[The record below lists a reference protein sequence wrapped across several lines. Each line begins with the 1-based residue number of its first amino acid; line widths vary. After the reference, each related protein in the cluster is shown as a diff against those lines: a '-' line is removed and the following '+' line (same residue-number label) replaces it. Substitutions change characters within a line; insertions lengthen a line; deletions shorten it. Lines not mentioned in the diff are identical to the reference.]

1 GPRRRRRRPRR
12 PAGRTGQ
19 HRTRRP
25 GVARARLRRLPGRL
39 RATRSDRRRLCRRGT
54 GPAYRL
60 RSAEH
65 AIPRRTRPARA
76 RHLGAAPDERAFG
89 HRTGLDHP
97 HHAAAA
103 PRHRRGRRRHA
114 PAHRSRT
121 SPARPPCR
129 RHQQPTRSRGG
140 TVVRQDAPC
149 TIRTAPITPARGSA
163 TRAQRRRITSWVTS
177 HGDARSPRRFVAS
190 LTWPDIPPGARPRTK
205 EPAMTVTPTSLTK
218 AAGISAAAAGLLFI
232 AVQIK
237 HPPMDVSSVTTTEW
251 VVRQT
256 AKTVMA
262 ATALVGITGMYLR
275 QVRQTGILGLVGYLV
290 FGAGYLVMMGIE
302 FTGAYVLPSLAHT
315 APGYVNDVLAAGT
328 GGTVTGD
335 IGLMQPAFILSSVG
349 YLAGGVL
356 FGIAL
361 FRARVLARWAS
372 GLLVLG
378 TLATLAIPVLPHSF
392 QRPLAVPVGVALI
405 GLGISLW
412 RDQRK
417 TAAIAADGLAP
428 ARVKHASVR

>member
-1 GPRRRRRRPRR
+1 
-12 PAGRTGQ
+12 
-19 HRTRRP
+19 
-25 GVARARLRRLPGRL
+25 
-39 RATRSDRRRLCRRGT
+39 
-54 GPAYRL
+54 
-60 RSAEH
+60 
-65 AIPRRTRPARA
+65 
-76 RHLGAAPDERAFG
+76 
-89 HRTGLDHP
+89 
-97 HHAAAA
+97 
-103 PRHRRGRRRHA
+103 
-114 PAHRSRT
+114 
-121 SPARPPCR
+121 
-129 RHQQPTRSRGG
+129 
-140 TVVRQDAPC
+140 
-149 TIRTAPITPARGSA
+149 
-163 TRAQRRRITSWVTS
+163 
-177 HGDARSPRRFVAS
+177 
-190 LTWPDIPPGARPRTK
+190 
-205 EPAMTVTPTSLTK
+205 MTVTPTSLTQ
-218 AAGISAAAAGLLFI
+218 AAGISAAVAGLLFI
-232 AVQIK
+232 AVQIN

-262 ATALVGITGMYLR
+262 ATALVGITGMYLCR
-275 QVRQTGILGLVGYLV
+275 VRQTGILGLVGYLV

-302 FTGAYVLPSLAHT
+302 FTGAYVLPSLTHT
-315 APGYVNDVLAAGT
+315 APGYVNNVLAAGT

-335 IGLMQPAFILSSVG
+335 IGLMQPAFILASVG

>member
-1 GPRRRRRRPRR
+1 
-12 PAGRTGQ
+12 
-19 HRTRRP
+19 
-25 GVARARLRRLPGRL
+25 
-39 RATRSDRRRLCRRGT
+39 
-54 GPAYRL
+54 
-60 RSAEH
+60 
-65 AIPRRTRPARA
+65 
-76 RHLGAAPDERAFG
+76 
-89 HRTGLDHP
+89 
-97 HHAAAA
+97 
-103 PRHRRGRRRHA
+103 
-114 PAHRSRT
+114 
-121 SPARPPCR
+121 
-129 RHQQPTRSRGG
+129 
-140 TVVRQDAPC
+140 
-149 TIRTAPITPARGSA
+149 
-163 TRAQRRRITSWVTS
+163 
-177 HGDARSPRRFVAS
+177 
-190 LTWPDIPPGARPRTK
+190 
-205 EPAMTVTPTSLTK
+205 MTVTPTSLTR
-218 AAGISAAAAGLLFI
+218 AAGISAAVAGLLFI

-237 HPPMDVSSVTTTEW
+237 HPPMNVSSVTTTEW
-251 VVRQT
+251 AVRQT

-290 FGAGYLVMMGIE
+290 FGAGYLVMIGIE

-335 IGLMQPAFILSSVG
+335 IGLIQPAFILSSVG

-378 TLATLAIPVLPHSF
+378 TLVTLAIPVLPHSF

-428 ARVKHASVR
+428 ARVEHASVR

>member
-1 GPRRRRRRPRR
+1 
-12 PAGRTGQ
+12 
-19 HRTRRP
+19 
-25 GVARARLRRLPGRL
+25 
-39 RATRSDRRRLCRRGT
+39 
-54 GPAYRL
+54 
-60 RSAEH
+60 
-65 AIPRRTRPARA
+65 
-76 RHLGAAPDERAFG
+76 
-89 HRTGLDHP
+89 
-97 HHAAAA
+97 
-103 PRHRRGRRRHA
+103 
-114 PAHRSRT
+114 
-121 SPARPPCR
+121 
-129 RHQQPTRSRGG
+129 
-140 TVVRQDAPC
+140 
-149 TIRTAPITPARGSA
+149 
-163 TRAQRRRITSWVTS
+163 
-177 HGDARSPRRFVAS
+177 
-190 LTWPDIPPGARPRTK
+190 
-205 EPAMTVTPTSLTK
+205 MTVTPTSLTR
-218 AAGISAAAAGLLFI
+218 AAGISAAVAGLLFI

-237 HPPMDVSSVTTTEW
+237 HPPMNVSSVTTTEW

-335 IGLMQPAFILSSVG
+335 IGLMQPAFILASVG